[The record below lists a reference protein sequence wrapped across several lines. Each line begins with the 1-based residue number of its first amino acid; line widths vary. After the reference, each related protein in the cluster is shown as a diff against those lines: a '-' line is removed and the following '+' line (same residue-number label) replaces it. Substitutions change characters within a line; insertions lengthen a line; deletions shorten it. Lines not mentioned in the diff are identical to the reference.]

1 MQKKKSVLSLL
12 LSASFLMLALA
23 LFLFPPEREA
33 ALGGGAALSAL
44 FLIFLVHGLYLLS
57 RGE

>member
-23 LFLFPPEREA
+23 LFLFPPEHDA
-33 ALGGGAALSAL
+33 ALGGGAALSFL
-44 FLIFLVHGLYLLS
+44 FVLFLVHGLYLLS